1 MEQRDIQAGFEAL
14 TGAEGDQAQ
23 AIAAMAMMLAGS
35 PVLVDAASQMLEGGT
50 DPAFGTVRWRTLF
63 CADRT
68 PTTQLVLGVAEF
80 EAGGTLLPHRHAP
93 SEFYFGLTGSGVVTI
108 DGVAHRIA
116 PGIALYIP
124 GDVEHGVVAGEEG
137 LQFLYGFPRDRFG
150 EVEYRFSVA

>member
-1 MEQRDIQAGFEAL
+1 MEQHDVQHGFEKLIGSA
-14 TGAEGDQAQ
+14 ADQAQ
-23 AIAAMAMMLAGS
+23 TIAAMAMMLAGS

-68 PTTQLVLGVAEF
+68 PTSQFVLGLAEF
-80 EAGGTLLPHRHAP
+80 DAGGTLLPHRHAP
-93 SEFYFGLTGSGVVTI
+93 AEFYFGLTGTGVVTI

-116 PGIALYIP
+116 PGIALFIP
-124 GDVEHGVVAGEEG
+124 GDVEHGVCAGEEG

-150 EVEYRFSVA
+150 EVEYRFSAS